1 ILVAVALVLV
11 AFAPYALLAVA
22 GINGDE
28 WQFMGI
34 LHNSRDG
41 ATYLSKMML
50 GMQGQWLVNFQH
62 TPEPHSGAFL
72 QVIYPMLGQLAR
84 LIGTPVLVVF
94 HAVRAVAAIFMYM
107 ALYQLAATIW
117 MRV

>member
-1 ILVAVALVLV
+1 
-11 AFAPYALLAVA
+11 
-22 GINGDE
+22 
-28 WQFMGI
+28 
-34 LHNSRDG
+34 SRDG

-72 QVIYPMLGQLAR
+72 QVIYPLLGQLAR
-84 LIGTPVLVVF
+84 LIDTPVLVVF

-117 MRV
+117 MRVRTRRIFFSIVAIGAGLGWLYAILS